1 MSQKKKKTQNNS
13 VPVRKVGGQQ
23 VPWRAGQLILTDR
36 ERRASEAISIQE
48 GGEIPEALRLDIENA
63 QREIA
68 KEMQEALPGPADLPP
83 LTPPPI
89 ASLEDLPAE
98 KQKELAEFIKWS
110 NDLGQAPGKI
120 QVTDSR
126 EPAEDAPEAE
136 PNNEVGQELLDDG
149 LRYVQC
155 LLGEQPFEKTYK
167 LLGDKLAV
175 TFRSLT
181 MAMVS
186 CCENQ
191 VFEDRRE
198 GRIDNDISAAW
209 TLLNYRMTL
218 GLKTIIRNGEEVNFA
233 AGTEAFLQKVSATDV
248 SRLYRLYTQETMLS
262 SETLFRLVRDSY
274 RLFEETVDYLE
285 EAVKNPDFLEAVESC
300 L

>member
-1 MSQKKKKTQNNS
+1 MSQKKKKAQNNEL
-13 VPVRKVGGQQ
+13 PVRKVGGQQ

-36 ERRASEAISIQE
+36 ERRASEAIGLQD
-48 GGEIPEALRLDIENA
+48 GGDIPESLRLNIENA

-68 KEMQEALPGPADLPP
+68 KEMQEAIPGPADLPP

-89 ASLEDLPAE
+89 AAMEDLPEE
-98 KQKELAEFIKWS
+98 KQKELAEFLKWS
-110 NDLGQAPGKI
+110 NDLSQAPGNI

-126 EPAEDAPEAE
+126 EESKEELDEE
-136 PNNEVGQELLDDG
+136 SVNEVGQELLDDG

-167 LLGDKLAV
+167 LLGDKLTV

-181 MAMVS
+181 MPMVS

-191 VFEDRRE
+191 VFADRRE
-198 GRIDNDISAAW
+198 GRIDSDISAAW

-233 AGTEAFLQKVSATDV
+233 AGTEAFLQKVSGTDV
-248 SRLYRLYTQETMLS
+248 ARLHQLYTQETMLS

-274 RLFEETVDYLE
+274 RQFEETVDYLE
-285 EAVKNPDFLEAVESC
+285 EAVKNPDFLEAIESC